1 MVREKDILAYKCNKC
16 GQLHYPFRMRCKKC
30 GNLKQFEF
38 ETVPLPK
45 NGKLITFTYVYALP
59 GDFEVP
65 RLGLGIVELENGMRV
80 TGQLNVEN
88 PKIGMK
94 VRGKIEVVRKDEFTE
109 RSGIVFY

>member
-1 MVREKDILAYKCNKC
+1 M
-16 GQLHYPFRMRCKKC
+16 
-30 GNLKQFEF
+30 
-38 ETVPLPK
+38 
-45 NGKLITFTYVYALP
+45 YALP

>member
-1 MVREKDILAYKCNKC
+1 MVREKDILAYKCKKC

-45 NGKLITFTYVYALP
+45 NGKLVTFTYVYALP

-65 RLGLGIVELENGMRV
+65 RLGLGIVELENGVRV
-80 TGQLNVEN
+80 TGQLKAEN

-94 VRGKIEVVRKDEFTE
+94 VKGKIEVVRKDEFNE
-109 RSGIVFY
+109 RNGIVFY